1 MIAREVLVTAYRAG
15 DRTVQDF
22 VAGYAPRICSEQGLP
37 SPDNEGVMEIVL
49 RSLPPTTIFGVCV
62 CAVFSCWYCRL
73 LQAVFVYGP
82 AGLSM
87 IRVCFGFGFG
97 RDGWPVGLGTSEVA
111 TAASNGP
118 KKGGQ
123 WQL

>member
-62 CAVFSCWYCRL
+62 CVLFS
-73 LQAVFVYGP
+73 VVGI
-82 AGLSM
+82 AGCSRPFLSM
-87 IRVCFGFGFG
+87 A
-97 RDGWPVGLGTSEVA
+97 PLGSR
-111 TAASNGP
+111 
-118 KKGGQ
+118 
-123 WQL
+123 